1 MVYHYIIMSS
11 SYSNGYRIAY
21 DYVCENE
28 QYNID
33 KISKI
38 EKEISDIVGDSIPT
52 SKHIVQTENNK
63 WESVVEYDPYFK
75 DVKLIKDHIEF
86 AKIIAKDRTL
96 NGLDV
101 AKYILTKKQCTH
113 LKLEKLVY
121 LCYAEYLVD
130 TKKKMFIDRI
140 KAYKYGPVVKS
151 VYEQYKHKYGDLKDE
166 NTTDIESLKDIEL
179 AVQSRILFAK
189 DGLEIQTSIEKT
201 LDKYGEKTASQ
212 LVDITHRDGSPWS
225 KAVKKSFM
233 GIAVDITDEEIMEN
247 HIVETEA

>member
-21 DYVCENE
+21 DYVYENE

-33 KISKI
+33 KITKI

-52 SKHIVQTENNK
+52 SKHVVQTENNT
-63 WESVVEYDPYFK
+63 WESVGEYDPYFK

-96 NGLDV
+96 SGLDI
-101 AKYILTKKQCTH
+101 AKYILTKIQCTH

-121 LCYAEYLVD
+121 LCYAEYLVE
-130 TKKKMFIDRI
+130 TKKKMFIDKI
-140 KAYKYGPVVKS
+140 KAYRYGPVVKS
-151 VYEQYKHKYGDLKDE
+151 VYDQYKHKYGNLRDD
-166 NTTDIESLKDIEL
+166 NTTDIESLKNIEL
-179 AVQSRILFAK
+179 AVQSRILFAE
-189 DGLEIQTSIEKT
+189 DGMEIQTSIEKT
-201 LDKYGEKTASQ
+201 LNKYGDKTASQ

-225 KAVKKSFM
+225 KAMKKSFM
-233 GIAVDITDEEIMEN
+233 GIVADITDEEIIEN
-247 HIVETEA
+247 HEAEA